1 MGRTILDAHL
11 NQGVAQAPTNNV
23 RQGVPYDP
31 HALRDE
37 NDRTLYFTG
46 DVDEMSIT
54 QAISHITTLSRQ
66 DARRPITI
74 VFNTYG
80 GSVDDM
86 FALYDMIRFLKTPI
100 HTIGLGKIMSAGVL
114 LLASGARGHRK
125 IGKRARIMIHAI
137 SSAAYGTIFDQKNI
151 VKEMERLQGQWQECM
166 IENTNFTT
174 AQLEAFMSSNVDTY
188 LTPEQAISFGIVD
201 EVLE

>member
-1 MGRTILDAHL
+1 MGRAIVDVHL
-11 NQGVAQAPTNNV
+11 NPANTRAGMQDKDDTSHDS
-23 RQGVPYDP
+23 RT
-31 HALRDE
+31 LRDD

-46 DVDEMSIT
+46 DVDETSIT
-54 QAISHITTLSRQ
+54 QAISYITTMSRQ
-66 DARRPITI
+66 DIKKPITI

-125 IGKRARIMIHAI
+125 VGKRSRMMIHPI
-137 SSAAYGTIFDQKNI
+137 SSSVYGTIFDQKNS
-151 VKEMERLQGQWQECM
+151 VKEMERLQNQWQECM
-166 IENTNFTT
+166 IESTKLTPE
-174 AQLEAFMSSNVDTY
+174 QLQAFMTSNVDTY

-201 EVLE
+201 EILE